1 MSLASFHEREKPLK
15 TKENQR
21 CSGGIERGDQWH
33 EMGYVENFLFIN
45 FLGKSRLKVSLK
57 MVVQKSPWK
66 LNVLNI
72 LILGIFGKI

>member
-33 EMGYVENFLFIN
+33 EMGYMENFLFIN
-45 FLGKSRLKVSLK
+45 FLEKSRLKASLK
-57 MVVQKSPWK
+57 TFVPKFP
-66 LNVLNI
+66 
-72 LILGIFGKI
+72 

>member
-1 MSLASFHEREKPLK
+1 MFLKIFKKFINPIMSLASFHEREKPLK

-57 MVVQKSPWK
+57 MVVQKSP
-66 LNVLNI
+66 
-72 LILGIFGKI
+72 